1 MVLLLK
7 VKEDAEKLASSIDKL
22 LKNMN
27 EKKYS
32 LDEVRK
38 ILADKSRLGFTEKIR
53 EILEK
58 YGSNKLS
65 GIDPSKYKD
74 LIDEVE
80 KL

>member
-1 MVLLLK
+1 MDLLLK

-53 EILEK
+53 ELLEK